1 MKPTDFAKQLTDFLS
16 KYLPG
21 ERGLSI
27 NTISSYKFT
36 FILFITFM
44 EIQRKKKASKIE
56 LRDITKENVVAF
68 LDWLQSHRRCSVAT
82 RNVRLAA
89 LHSFF
94 RYLQYQ
100 IPENLSEWQ
109 KILSIKEKK
118 SQKETISYLSVDG
131 IKLLLEQPNRAT
143 QKGRRDLA
151 MLALMYDCAARVQ
164 EIIDLEPL
172 SLRLNKPFTI
182 KIIGKGNKARIVPL
196 MEEEIEHVHSYMKEN
211 GLMEIHRKQEPLF
224 YNSRN
229 DKLTRAGVNCILLKY
244 ATMARVKNPGLAAYA
259 MKASKGITPF
269 LIAVTDYMRPP
280 LVSEINTLDY
290 EGNVGD
296 QIHVVAFD
304 DFAVT
309 EVKVS
314 IFNPAGALIEK
325 GDCVLNS
332 ITNVYDYTATVA
344 VIDLTG
350 VEIFAQA
357 RDYPGHVGA
366 NFVTL

>member
-44 EIQRKKKASKIE
+44 EIEKKKKASKIE
-56 LRDITKENVVAF
+56 LRDITKENVVSF

-94 RYLQYQ
+94 RFLQYQ

-143 QKGRRDLA
+143 PKGRRDLA

-244 ATMARVKNPGLAAYA
+244 ATMARVKNPGLIPDKISCHSLRHSKAMHLLQAGVHLVYIRDFLGHESVQTTEIYA
-259 MKASKGITPF
+259 RVDSKQKRE
-269 LIAVTDYMRPP
+269 A
-280 LVSEINTLDY
+280 
-290 EGNVGD
+290 
-296 QIHVVAFD
+296 
-304 DFAVT
+304 
-309 EVKVS
+309 
-314 IFNPAGALIEK
+314 IEK
-325 GDCVLNS
+325 
-332 ITNVYDYTATVA
+332 A
-344 VIDLTG
+344 
-350 VEIFAQA
+350 FAQIVKKEKPLWMKN
-357 RDYPGHVGA
+357 D
-366 NFVTL
+366 NLLQWLKSFK

>member
-27 NTISSYKFT
+27 NTISSYRFT
-36 FILFITFM
+36 FILFLTFM

-94 RYLQYQ
+94 RFLQYQ

-143 QKGRRDLA
+143 PKGRRDLV

-164 EIIDLEPL
+164 EIIDLKPL
-172 SLRLNKPFTI
+172 SIRLNKPFTI

-244 ATMARVKNPGLAAYA
+244 ATMARVKNPGLIPDKISCQSLRHSKAMHLLQAGVHLVYIRDFLGHESVQTTEIYA
-259 MKASKGITPF
+259 RVDSKQKRE
-269 LIAVTDYMRPP
+269 A
-280 LVSEINTLDY
+280 
-290 EGNVGD
+290 
-296 QIHVVAFD
+296 
-304 DFAVT
+304 
-309 EVKVS
+309 
-314 IFNPAGALIEK
+314 IEK
-325 GDCVLNS
+325 
-332 ITNVYDYTATVA
+332 A
-344 VIDLTG
+344 
-350 VEIFAQA
+350 FAQIVKKEKPLWMKN
-357 RDYPGHVGA
+357 DNLLQWLK
-366 NFVTL
+366 NFK